1 MPRNAPYAFTLRS
14 DEKKMVV
21 KTVGLASLSPP
32 SPTNGAVVA
41 RGNFSIGAQPGFVGT
56 LETPNMNMVSIAS
69 SGFLTP
75 AAPYAYNAIHWK
87 IELAIRLSD
96 AATIAYSTPV
106 TTAAISFTVEP
117 SWVTVDNIT
126 SATISHLDIYQCHFV
141 ALADANQASFNIIV
155 TDVGSV

>member
-1 MPRNAPYAFTLRS
+1 MASPYAFTLRS

-21 KTVGLASLSPP
+21 KTVSLASLSPP
-32 SPTNGAVVA
+32 SPANSPIVA
-41 RGNFSIGAQPGFVGT
+41 RGNFSIGASPGYVGT

-69 SGFLTP
+69 SGYLTP

-106 TTAAISFTVEP
+106 TTASLNSIVEP

-126 SATISHLDIYQCHFV
+126 SATVSHLDIYQCHL
-141 ALADANQASFNIIV
+141 LAPGAAANQASFNIIV
-155 TDVGSV
+155 ADVGSV

>member
-1 MPRNAPYAFTLRS
+1 MASPYAFTLRS

-21 KTVGLASLSPP
+21 KTVSLASLSPS

-41 RGNFSIGAQPGFVGT
+41 RGNFSIGAPPGFVGT

-69 SGFLTP
+69 SGLLTP

-96 AATIAYSTPV
+96 TATIAYSTPV
-106 TTAAISFTVEP
+106 TTAAASLTVAP
-117 SWVTVDNIT
+117 SWATVDNIT
-126 SATISHLDIYQCHFV
+126 SATVSHLDIYQCHFTGSGT
-141 ALADANQASFNIIV
+141 AAIQAAFNIIV